1 MIQLPLEYQSG
12 NTLLADLNP
21 DYYITDKGR
30 VVAKLTANGAWA
42 KKVES
47 IAPISFIGLSDKKYK
62 EANEPYES
70 FQAYLQEDIQ
80 KHGDHDQSS
89 HGRRRVSGVPSNID
103 LDGKRFSEAEGTEL
117 AKRALNHTIL
127 RGETHDR
134 LVEELLGKKYED
146 LPQYG
151 DSADAIPTPKG
162 LEDSYSDRPGQVIP
176 SQSTARGEDFWALV
190 DADSAVV
197 AARAEVE
204 ESYLWKEMMNL
215 ESQSGSRMGD
225 NPEYVKDML
234 HSAEFFGAEDRPVT
248 DLQAVIDGF
257 GAGNYKVFVRDQKID
272 VTGNSFTPEEVVAS
286 ADSQWK
292 EYIADS
298 TPTILVGASIAQQ
311 VVSQEKVRTLWETG
325 KRPARAGGTSDR
337 YMDRRAMY
345 ENLAFGY
352 DDSSPVD
359 VRPVS
364 GTLTNGIPNYE
375 ALAIYGGKSAAAID
389 LKPSTRERTTF
400 TTGDS
405 LNTFGRAE
413 SLISPKGVTIPT
425 RQAIEATF
433 YQAATGRNY
442 YKDYENNFPE
452 IQVHGGVTLG
462 DIAGVRFFGEP
473 SANVLSTLN
482 RKGVPYTIERMPT
495 DASEFGQTD

>member
-12 NTLLADLNP
+12 DTFLAELNP
-21 DYYITDKGR
+21 DYYITDKKR
-30 VVAKLTANGAWA
+30 VVAKLTAENAWI
-42 KKVES
+42 KPITR
-47 IAPISFIGLSDKKYK
+47 IAPIDFVEISDNRYK
-62 EANEPYES
+62 EENEPYER
-70 FQAYLQEDIQ
+70 FQALLNGTIE
-80 KHGDHDQSS
+80 KHRLGEHDQSR
-89 HGRRRVSGVPSNID
+89 HGRRKVSAVASNID
-103 LDGKRFSEAEGTEL
+103 LDGKRFSEAEGEEL
-117 AKRALNHTIL
+117 AKKVVTLTNL
-127 RGETHDR
+127 RDSTHDR
-134 LVEELLGKKYED
+134 LTQEILGKKWED
-146 LPQYG
+146 LPPYGTEKVATPDALKGTSLDEDGLLTVNQY
-151 DSADAIPTPKG
+151 
-162 LEDSYSDRPGQVIP
+162 
-176 SQSTARGEDFWALV
+176 TARDPDFWAMV

-225 NPEYVKDML
+225 NPDYVKDML
-234 HSAEFFGAEDRPVT
+234 HSAQFFGAEDTPMADV
-248 DLQAVIDGF
+248 QKVIDDF
-257 GAGNYKVFVRDQKID
+257 GTGNSRIFVRDQKID
-272 VTGNSFTPEEVVAS
+272 VTGNSFTPAEVVAS

-298 TPTILVGASIAQQ
+298 TPTVLVSASVAQQ
-311 VVSQEKVRTLWETG
+311 VVSQEKVKTIWETG
-325 KRPARAGGTSDR
+325 KRPARAGQTSDR

-352 DDSSPVD
+352 DDSNPVNL
-359 VRPVS
+359 RSVS
-364 GTLTNGIPNYE
+364 GTLTNGTPYYE
-375 ALAIYGGKSAAAID
+375 VLAIYGGKNTAAID

-405 LNTFGRAE
+405 LNTFGRPE

-425 RQAIEATF
+425 RQAIQATF

-442 YKDYENNFPE
+442 YKDYEFNFPE
-452 IQVHGGVTLG
+452 IQVHGGITLG
-462 DIAGVRFFGEP
+462 DIAGVRFFGNP
-473 SANVLSTLN
+473 SANVLSTLD